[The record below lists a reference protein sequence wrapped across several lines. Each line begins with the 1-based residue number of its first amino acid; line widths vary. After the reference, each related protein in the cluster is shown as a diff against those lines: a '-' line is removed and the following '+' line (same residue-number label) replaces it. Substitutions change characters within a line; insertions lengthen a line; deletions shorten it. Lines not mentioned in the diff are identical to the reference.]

1 MEFNR
6 IIKLLRKERGITQK
20 QAAEDLGVSQALL
33 SHYEKGIRECG
44 LDFVVRVADYYN
56 VSCDYLLGRSA
67 ERNGMMLSAE
77 DLPNPEKM
85 KDNVYHGSVLPTMN
99 KKLISNSLNVLYAKI
114 GQCHSKALTTEV
126 SAYLMMAVA
135 KMFRM
140 LYSAEP
146 HNASSMFSI
155 EPHRWHGYSDAVM
168 RMAEANVEAL
178 LDGQDVNAV
187 SIHSVRDACAY
198 VPQDNFL
205 FSDTISGNISFAFDD
220 ENQEAIE
227 DAAMMSD
234 VHDNIAEFKEGYR
247 TVLGERGVTVS
258 GGQKQRISIAR
269 ALMKHAPI
277 LILDDSVSA
286 VDTKTERTILD
297 NLKKREGLTT
307 ILIAHRISTVEQ
319 MDKIVFVE
327 DGEVHA
333 VGKHED
339 LYRTCTAYRKMVDLQ
354 KLEEEAGEE

>member
-140 LYSAEP
+140 LYSAGRAGCERRRGRQGPRLPCHDHREP
-146 HNASSMFSI
+146 
-155 EPHRWHGYSDAVM
+155 DAGISAVH
-168 RMAEANVEAL
+168 AQSVKS
-178 LDGQDVNAV
+178 GQDQ
-187 SIHSVRDACAY
+187 RDPCQGA
-198 VPQDNFL
+198 
-205 FSDTISGNISFAFDD
+205 FA
-220 ENQEAIE
+220 A
-227 DAAMMSD
+227 
-234 VHDNIAEFKEGYR
+234 
-247 TVLGERGVTVS
+247 GVTLLV
-258 GGQKQRISIAR
+258 
-269 ALMKHAPI
+269 
-277 LILDDSVSA
+277 
-286 VDTKTERTILD
+286 
-297 NLKKREGLTT
+297 
-307 ILIAHRISTVEQ
+307 
-319 MDKIVFVE
+319 
-327 DGEVHA
+327 
-333 VGKHED
+333 
-339 LYRTCTAYRKMVDLQ
+339 
-354 KLEEEAGEE
+354 KLL

>member
-85 KDNVYHGSVLPTMN
+85 KD

-178 LDGQDVNAV
+178 LDGQDVNGGEGV
-187 SIHSVRDACAY
+187 KDPACLAMTTESLTREFPLY
-198 VPQDNFL
+198 TPSLLNLVKTSETHVKGLSPQ
-205 FSDTISGNISFAFDD
+205 
-220 ENQEAIE
+220 E
-227 DAAMMSD
+227 
-234 VHDNIAEFKEGYR
+234 
-247 TVLGERGVTVS
+247 
-258 GGQKQRISIAR
+258 
-269 ALMKHAPI
+269 
-277 LILDDSVSA
+277 
-286 VDTKTERTILD
+286 
-297 NLKKREGLTT
+297 
-307 ILIAHRISTVEQ
+307 
-319 MDKIVFVE
+319 
-327 DGEVHA
+327 
-333 VGKHED
+333 
-339 LYRTCTAYRKMVDLQ
+339 
-354 KLEEEAGEE
+354 